1 MSRMY
6 HECFMMRAMK
16 LASIAFVL
24 LAVGCSKKESAD
36 QAKGSAAPGISCA
49 DAIGKAVAVMP
60 AGPNGAEVVAKLKTI
75 MTARCETDAW
85 TVAARECYATQV
97 KDMAGMKKC
106 RESTLTPEQNQN
118 VMTEIRA
125 VMMAGAAAG
134 AAAGGGGP
142 MHGAPGSGA
151 PGSAAAGS
159 AGSGSA
165 K

>member
-1 MSRMY
+1 
-6 HECFMMRAMK
+6 MMRAMK
-16 LASIAFVL
+16 LASIALVL

-36 QAKGSAAPGISCA
+36 QAKGSAPPPGISCA

-75 MTARCETDAW
+75 MTARCEADTW

-106 RESTLTPEQNQN
+106 RESTLTPEQNQA

-125 VMMAGAAAG
+125 AMMASGAAT
-134 AAAGGGGP
+134 GGGGP
-142 MHGAPGSGA
+142 MHGAPGSG
-151 PGSAAAGS
+151 
-159 AGSGSA
+159 SA